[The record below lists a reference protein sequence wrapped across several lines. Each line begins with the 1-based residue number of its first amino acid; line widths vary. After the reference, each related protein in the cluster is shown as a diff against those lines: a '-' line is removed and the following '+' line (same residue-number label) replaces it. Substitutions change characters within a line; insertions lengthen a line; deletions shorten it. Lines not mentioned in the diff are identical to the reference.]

1 MEIVNYF
8 EYQIQNYTNK
18 RRNTRQKYNS
28 FSNDLKTFYFLKRNT
43 QYKRIKIL
51 LEKGRRGL
59 LVESKRGPKILKRL
73 RNKDVNNPYSEFD
86 SEELVS
92 TSEDSFGLE
101 ALIENIRGLF
111 PPVVGLGVSS
121 RAGLVLGEL

>member
-1 MEIVNYF
+1 MEIINYF

-28 FSNDLKTFYFLKRNT
+28 FSNDLKTFYFLERNT

-59 LVESKRGPKILKRL
+59 LVESKGDLNFKRF
-73 RNKDVNNPYSEFD
+73 KK
-86 SEELVS
+86 
-92 TSEDSFGLE
+92 
-101 ALIENIRGLF
+101 
-111 PPVVGLGVSS
+111 
-121 RAGLVLGEL
+121 